1 MNIKTRLYALTALN
15 VGISLTLSLIG
26 YFGIERLHPKREQVT
41 AYLEAAKNLMKVDGI
56 HDTINSDFLKT
67 AGGVRAREVRVEE
80 LDRLQHRINEQVEQL
95 TNTAGAYKGLP
106 LPVELQKALA
116 ESASRVSE
124 YAQTGIA
131 LAENLSRGQD
141 ISQAQ
146 LDAFN
151 KKFSDIELLNSGI
164 NAQLFNYAQLE
175 RAEVIATA
183 HSLQQTVVFSVAC
196 GIGSLLL
203 LLAITLRSIIK
214 PIGAAVNA
222 LGLSAA
228 EVDIAAQRMSQRSGD
243 LAKSA
248 TEQAAA
254 VQESVASMTEMS
266 SMIAQTSDS
275 SSESLANVRRMA
287 ERTEDGNRIM
297 ERLASSTEAIN
308 QANTQLREMVD
319 IINVISSKTSIINDI
334 VFKTQLLSFNASIEA
349 ARAGQHGRG
358 FAVVAEEFG
367 NLAEMS
373 GQAAKEIQALLETS
387 KKHVAE
393 MVEMTH
399 QRVTDG
405 QSVSKEALSIFNEIA
420 RETNHISKQ
429 IQRITDATREQQI
442 GIQQTSIAMNQM
454 DQAAQRNSHLA
465 GDSLRGAAELSEQSR
480 RLTAIMKELFSMVA
494 GDGVNFTQRRPVES
508 GSSPRAATPP
518 TEIMEMNID
527 PGALDQAFLQ
537 ETSNKLA
544 PRSRVP
550 LKADISADHE
560 GFQPYNGQSQR

>member
-1 MNIKTRLYALTALN
+1 MA
-15 VGISLTLSLIG
+15 
-26 YFGIERLHPKREQVT
+26 
-41 AYLEAAKNLMKVDGI
+41 
-56 HDTINSDFLKT
+56 
-67 AGGVRAREVRVEE
+67 
-80 LDRLQHRINEQVEQL
+80 
-95 TNTAGAYKGLP
+95 
-106 LPVELQKALA
+106 
-116 ESASRVSE
+116 
-124 YAQTGIA
+124 
-131 LAENLSRGQD
+131 
-141 ISQAQ
+141 
-146 LDAFN
+146 
-151 KKFSDIELLNSGI
+151 
-164 NAQLFNYAQLE
+164 
-175 RAEVIATA
+175 RAEAIATA
-183 HSLQQTVVFSVAC
+183 SSLQQTVIFSVAC

-214 PIGAAVNA
+214 PIESAVSA

-373 GQAAKEIQALLETS
+373 GQAAKEIQGLLETS

-405 QSVSKEALSIFNEIA
+405 QAVSKEALSIFNEIA

-442 GIQQTSIAMNQM
+442 GVQQTSIAMNQM

-465 GDSLRGAAELSEQSR
+465 GDSLRGSAELSEQSR
-480 RLTAIMKELFSMVA
+480 RLTAIMKDLFSLVA
-494 GDGVNFTQRRPVES
+494 GDGFNFSQRRGSES
-508 GSSPRAATPP
+508 AQTLRSAPPP
-518 TEIMEMNID
+518 TEVVELDVD
-527 PGALDQAFLQ
+527 PGNLDQSFLQ
-537 ETSNKLA
+537 ETANKLA

-550 LKADISADHE
+550 LKADISAEHE
-560 GFQPYNGQSQR
+560 GFQPYNGHSQR

>member
-15 VGISLTLSLIG
+15 VGISLTLTMLG
-26 YFGIERLHPKREQVT
+26 YVGIERLHPNRGQSSL
-41 AYLEAAKNLMKVDGI
+41 YLEAAKNLAIIDSV
-56 HDTINSDFLKT
+56 HDAINSEVLKATGSFRSKEARAEDFDRYQQRIKDQVATLTQT
-67 AGGVRAREVRVEE
+67 AEATKSLAIPEE
-80 LDRLQHRINEQVEQL
+80 FQQAV
-95 TNTAGAYKGLP
+95 
-106 LPVELQKALA
+106 A
-116 ESASRVSE
+116 ESTLLISE
-124 YAQTGIA
+124 YAQLGVSFVEG
-131 LAENLSRGQD
+131 LGRGQD
-141 ISQAQ
+141 VSPAQ
-146 LDAFN
+146 FDSFT
-151 KKFSDIELLNSGI
+151 KKFVDIGQKNTKMS
-164 NAQLFNYAQLE
+164 AQLFQYGQRE
-175 RAEVIATA
+175 RAASIAMA
-183 HSLQQTVVFSVAC
+183 SSLQQSVILSVIC
-196 GIGSLLL
+196 GIGSLFV
-203 LLAITLRSIIK
+203 LLAITLRSIVK
-214 PIGAAVNA
+214 PIGLAVNA

-405 QSVSKEALSIFNEIA
+405 QAVSKEALTIFNEIA

-465 GDSLRGAAELSEQSR
+465 GDSLRGAGELSEQSR
-480 RLTAIMKELFSMVA
+480 RLTAIMKELFSMVS
-494 GDGVNFTQRRPVES
+494 GDSVNFSQRRPVE
-508 GSSPRAATPP
+508 AASALRPSAPP
-518 TEIMEMNID
+518 TEVMELDVD
-527 PGALDQAFLQ
+527 PGSLDQSFLQ

-544 PRSRVP
+544 PRNRVP
-550 LKADISADHE
+550 LKGDISAEHE
-560 GFQPYNGQSQR
+560 GFQPYNGHSQR

>member
-26 YFGIERLHPKREQVT
+26 YFSIEQLHPKRGQATV
-41 AYLEAAKNLMKVDGI
+41 YLEAAKNVTWMEAI
-56 HDTINSDFLKT
+56 HNTINAEVLKVT
-67 AGGVRAREVRVEE
+67 GTSRAKDLRADELERIQQKIREQAASVG
-80 LDRLQHRINEQVEQL
+80 DI
-95 TNTAGAYKGLP
+95 T
-106 LPVELQKALA
+106 
-116 ESASRVSE
+116 ESAKTLTIPPDIQQAFVDTATLVTE
-124 YAQTGIA
+124 YAQLGA
-131 LAENLSRGQD
+131 SFVDSVARGQD
-141 ISQAQ
+141 VTPSQIEGFA
-146 LDAFN
+146 
-151 KKFSDIELLNSGI
+151 KKFAEISHKSATVNS
-164 NAQLFNYAQLE
+164 QLFQYAQLE
-175 RAEVIATA
+175 RSNAVNTA
-183 HSLQQTVVFSVAC
+183 NSLQNSVIFSVAC
-196 GIGSLLL
+196 GIGSLLI

-214 PIGAAVNA
+214 PIGSAVNA

-243 LAKSA
+243 LARSA

-319 IINVISSKTSIINDI
+319 IINVISTKTSIINDI

-405 QSVSKEALSIFNEIA
+405 QAVSKEALSIFNEIA

-465 GDSLRGAAELSEQSR
+465 GDSLRGSAELSEQSR
-480 RLTAIMKELFSMVA
+480 RLTAIMKDLFSLVA
-494 GDGVNFTQRRPVES
+494 GDGFNFTQRRPVEPTPM
-508 GSSPRAATPP
+508 PRAATPP
-518 TEIMEMNID
+518 TEVMELDID
-527 PGALDQAFLQ
+527 PGSLDQPFLQ
-537 ETSNKLA
+537 ETSNKLS

-550 LKADISADHE
+550 LKADISAEHE
-560 GFQPYNGQSQR
+560 GFQPYNGHSQR